1 MKKKHLLPVLLILV
15 LFSSACPYALATH
28 LKGGEITHRVDQ
40 QNPLKVHIELTLYL
54 NTRSPISEHVVTLH
68 LGDGSTKRVPFDEQK
83 DERAPFGEFIRIFR
97 TEHVYANTGSYRIWY
112 IGINRNEGVIN
123 LPNSIAHTLIVYTDI
138 GLNPQVGAYHSP
150 LLLAPPIMRAI
161 LGQPFRHNLTAYD
174 PNGDSL
180 AYELAVP
187 MTTDVSAIQAGP
199 VLVPDYLFPSQF
211 SINAR
216 TGEIF
221 WEKAGATG
229 DKILAGEYAV
239 AVRITK
245 YRKRQVLCHLV
256 RDFHIMV
263 VQASFQPEMPVVQN
277 AEALELSPE
286 NKLQPP
292 LRQPLAIK
300 LQVEQ
305 HEANPIR
312 LTAYSELLL
321 GRFPATFS
329 TEEGEGSVSGLFRM
343 VPQARHLRPLPYLIT
358 FRATYFY
365 PDHPLQPVEQD
376 LTLELLLAED
386 HLVPK
391 PLLPTN
397 NRIQIFPNPVR
408 DFLQI
413 DLPEHPEGLLVI
425 YSLDGRE
432 VFRWS
437 LRNRQN
443 IIPRHPDLQ
452 SGVYLY
458 SLTFPY
464 QAVQIGKILL
474 H

>member
-1 MKKKHLLPVLLILV
+1 
-15 LFSSACPYALATH
+15 
-28 LKGGEITHRVDQ
+28 
-40 QNPLKVHIELTLYL
+40 
-54 NTRSPISEHVVTLH
+54 
-68 LGDGSTKRVPFDEQK
+68 
-83 DERAPFGEFIRIFR
+83 
-97 TEHVYANTGSYRIWY
+97 
-112 IGINRNEGVIN
+112 
-123 LPNSIAHTLIVYTDI
+123 
-138 GLNPQVGAYHSP
+138 
-150 LLLAPPIMRAI
+150 
-161 LGQPFRHNLTAYD
+161 
-174 PNGDSL
+174 
-180 AYELAVP
+180 
-187 MTTDVSAIQAGP
+187 
-199 VLVPDYLFPSQF
+199 
-211 SINAR
+211 
-216 TGEIF
+216 
-221 WEKAGATG
+221 
-229 DKILAGEYAV
+229 
-239 AVRITK
+239 
-245 YRKRQVLCHLV
+245 
-256 RDFHIMV
+256 
-263 VQASFQPEMPVVQN
+263 
-277 AEALELSPE
+277 LELSPE

-365 PDHPLQPVEQD
+365 PDHPFQPVEQD